1 MTGGAADLPAV
12 RPEIAGAR
20 RVVVKVGSSSLTT
33 LPGGLDAER
42 LSALVDVLGAVRTAG
57 REVVLVSSG
66 AIAAGL
72 APLRLDGR
80 PRDLAT
86 AQAAASVGQLRLV
99 QTYADAFARHDITV
113 GQILLT
119 ADDLTRRSHYR
130 NAYRTMERLLALGAL
145 PIVNENDT
153 VATEEI
159 RFGDNDRLAAL
170 VAHVAQADAL
180 VLLSDVDGVYDG
192 DPRVGPAELIHTVTG
207 PADLAAVAL
216 GTAKRNGVGTGG
228 MATKV
233 EAALI
238 AAHAGV
244 PVVVT
249 STAQAAAALAGE
261 RVGTLFVPM
270 GRRPSARQ
278 FWLRYAS
285 RPRGRVLLDE
295 GAVRAVRERH
305 ASLLA
310 AGVTGV
316 TGEFLADDPV
326 DLVGP
331 DGVVVARGLVAYDAR
346 ELPALLGRKT
356 GDLAPEHRREVVHR
370 DEMVLIARRSD
381 G

>member
-1 MTGGAADLPAV
+1 VREAV
-12 RPEIAGAR
+12 TEAR
-20 RVVVKVGSSSLTT
+20 RIVVKVGSSSLTT
-33 LPGGLDAER
+33 AAGGIDEQR
-42 LSALVDVLGAVRTAG
+42 VDALVDVLGALAGRG

-72 APLRLDGR
+72 SPLQLPRR

-86 AQAAASVGQLRLV
+86 QQAAASVGQGLLIGR
-99 QTYADAFARHDITV
+99 YAAGFARHGRTV
-113 GQILLT
+113 GQVLLT
-119 ADDLTRRSHYR
+119 VDDVTRRAHYR
-130 NAYRTMERLLALGAL
+130 NAYRTLRKLLDLGAL

-170 VAHVAQADAL
+170 VAHVAHADAL
-180 VLLSDVDGVYDG
+180 LLLSDVDGVYDG
-192 DPRVGPAELIHTVTG
+192 DPRQGPAQLLDTVRD
-207 PADLAAVAL
+207 PADLDVVTL
-216 GTAKRNGVGTGG
+216 GTARRNGVGTGG

-249 STAQAAAALAGE
+249 STVQAAAALAGE
-261 RVGTLFVPM
+261 QVGTRFAVM
-270 GRRPSARQ
+270 GPRPRARQ
-278 FWLRYAS
+278 FWLRFAT
-285 RPRGRVLLDE
+285 RPRGRLVLDD
-295 GAVRAVRERH
+295 GAVRAVRERN

-316 TGEFLADDPV
+316 VGDFLADDPV
-326 DLVGP
+326 ELVGP
-331 DGVVVARGLVAYDAR
+331 DGVVVARGLVAFDAR
-346 ELPALLGRKT
+346 ELPPLLGRKT
-356 GDLAPEHRREVVHR
+356 SELDPEYQREIVHR
-370 DEMVLIARRSD
+370 DEMVLLRRPSL

>member
-1 MTGGAADLPAV
+1 
-12 RPEIAGAR
+12 
-20 RVVVKVGSSSLTT
+20 
-33 LPGGLDAER
+33 
-42 LSALVDVLGAVRTAG
+42 
-57 REVVLVSSG
+57 
-66 AIAAGL
+66 
-72 APLRLDGR
+72 
-80 PRDLAT
+80 
-86 AQAAASVGQLRLV
+86 
-99 QTYADAFARHDITV
+99 
-113 GQILLT
+113 
-119 ADDLTRRSHYR
+119 
-130 NAYRTMERLLALGAL
+130 
-145 PIVNENDT
+145 

-192 DPRVGPAELIHTVTG
+192 DPRVGPAQLVHTVTS
-207 PADLAAVAL
+207 PADLAAVTL

-233 EAALI
+233 EAAFI

-249 STAQAAAALAGE
+249 STAQAAAALAGDQ
-261 RVGTLFVPM
+261 VGTLFGPM
-270 GRRPSARQ
+270 GRRPGARQ

-310 AGVTGV
+310 AGITGV
-316 TGEFLADDPV
+316 SGEFLADDPV
-326 DLVGP
+326 ELVGP

-346 ELPALLGRKT
+346 EMPALLGRKT
-356 GDLAPEHRREVVHR
+356 GDLAPEYRREVVHR
-370 DEMVLIARRSD
+370 DEMVLVGRHVGR
-381 G
+381 

>member
-1 MTGGAADLPAV
+1 MTAAAATGAVA
-12 RPEIAGAR
+12 RPEIAAAG

-33 LPGGLDAER
+33 VAGGLDGAR
-42 LSALVDVLGAVRTAG
+42 LTALVDVLAAVRASG

-72 APLRLDGR
+72 APLGLDGR

-99 QTYADAFARHDITV
+99 QTYADAFGRHGLTV
-113 GQILLT
+113 GQVLLT
-119 ADDLTRRSHYR
+119 ADDVTRRSHYR
-130 NAYRTMERLLALGAL
+130 NARQTVERLLDLGAL

-170 VAHVAQADAL
+170 VAHVSRAEAL

-192 DPRVGPAELIHTVTG
+192 DPRTGPAQLIDTVRDE
-207 PADLAAVAL
+207 ADLAAVTL
-216 GTAKRNGVGTGG
+216 GSARRNGVGTGG

-233 EAALI
+233 EAAFI

-249 STAQAAAALAGE
+249 STPQAAEALAGD
-261 RVGTLFVPM
+261 RVGTLFAPM
-270 GRRPSARQ
+270 GKRPSARQ

-285 RPRGRVLLDE
+285 RPRGRLILDA
-295 GAVRAVRERH
+295 GAVTALGERH

-310 AGVTGV
+310 AGITGIA
-316 TGEFLADDPV
+316 GDFLADDPV

-346 ELPALLGRKT
+346 DMPALLGRKT
-356 GDLAPEHRREVVHR
+356 GDLPPEHRREVVHR
-370 DEMVLIARRSD
+370 DEMVLVGRRR
-381 G
+381 